1 MEPPNDKWERDPE
14 NVSPEQPG
22 SDDGTTINDLL
33 RQLRVRRYQAEETPP
48 TSASD
53 ASAEQKEQEEDSE
66 VSTSN
71 EISVAVDGLKEEV
84 GEDFDSVS
92 AVDEL
97 GQEVRRMG
105 RELFKA
111 HRATER
117 NQELF
122 SEALDEIRQLTSV
135 VARIPVQNAET
146 LQEVRFEAKAGMCR
160 ELLRMADT
168 LEASLASADDLLE
181 SLEPCASQNIKGF
194 FSLFASAKLMRESL
208 TGSIAALHQWR
219 DGQQLLAERLEAILQ
234 TAGVRAIESIGRLFD
249 PMLHRAV
256 STELRNDVPP
266 GTIIGEELKG
276 YSLEGRI
283 LRYAEVIVAKYE

>member
-1 MEPPNDKWERDPE
+1 MGPSNENWDRDPE
-14 NVSPEQPG
+14 NVKPEQSG
-22 SDDGTTINDLL
+22 SDDSSTINDLL
-33 RQLRVRRYQAEETPP
+33 RQLRVRRYQAEEKPP
-48 TSASD
+48 TSGSA
-53 ASAEQKEQEEDSE
+53 ASAEEKEQEEVSGE
-66 VSTSN
+66 STSI
-71 EISVAVDGLKEEV
+71 ESSVAVDDLEEEDGKE
-84 GEDFDSVS
+84 FDSVS
-92 AVDEL
+92 ALDEL

-135 VARIPVQNAET
+135 VARIPTQNAET
-146 LQEVRFEAKAGMCR
+146 LQEARFEAKAGMCR

-168 LEASLASADDLLE
+168 LEASITTADDLLE
-181 SLEPCASQNIKGF
+181 SLEPRASQNIKGF
-194 FSLFASAKLMRESL
+194 FSLFASATLMRESL
-208 TGSIAALHQWR
+208 TGSIAALRQWR

-234 TAGVRAIESIGRLFD
+234 TAGVRAIESIGRPFD